1 MLNQVILKKNMH
13 RACSLE
19 FISNKS
25 WHKKKIGN
33 SMTLIQKDYIAIKRV
48 FFFFN
53 RINNTQLIKR
63 KFF

>member
-19 FISNKS
+19 FISKKS

-33 SMTLIQKDYIAIKRV
+33 SMTLTQKELNSNQTRV
-48 FFFFN
+48 FFF
-53 RINNTQLIKR
+53 QMY
-63 KFF
+63 

>member
-48 FFFFN
+48 FFF
-53 RINNTQLIKR
+53 QMY
-63 KFF
+63 